1 MRSLTSSESQDQVES
16 AFLLNVVVR
25 ESSTVFELL
34 TSEDKSLLIGW
45 DSFFILDL
53 CLDILNSVRWFNV
66 QGNGFTSEGLD
77 KDLHTTSESEDQME
91 SRFFLDVVVR
101 KGSAVFKLFAGENES
116 LLIGWDTF
124 LVLDFS
130 LDVFNGVWW
139 LDIESD
145 GLASQGLNEDLHT
158 SSESEDQVEGWF
170 FLNVVVGEGSTVFQ
184 LLSSKD
190 ESLLIGWD
198 TFFVL
203 DLGFDVFNGV
213 WWFNVKSN
221 SLSGEGF
228 NEDLHDCECF
238 N

>member
-1 MRSLTSSESQDQVES
+1 
-16 AFLLNVVVR
+16 
-25 ESSTVFELL
+25 
-34 TSEDKSLLIGW
+34 
-45 DSFFILDL
+45 
-53 CLDILNSVRWFNV
+53 
-66 QGNGFTSEGLD
+66 
-77 KDLHTTSESEDQME
+77 
-91 SRFFLDVVVR
+91 
-101 KGSAVFKLFAGENES
+101 
-116 LLIGWDTF
+116 
-124 LVLDFS
+124 
-130 LDVFNGVWW
+130 
-139 LDIESD
+139 
-145 GLASQGLNEDLHT
+145 LHT